1 MKDKLRFTCLIGLLL
16 LGTVD
21 LRWRSHGHPM
31 SPRSDFAAFPTHV
44 ADWSGRD
51 LPDLSG
57 GVKRVLAADN
67 YLFREYRQDITGAQV
82 ALFVAYYRSQR
93 SGDALHSPKNCLP
106 GAGWE
111 PVSSEVILI
120 PDPAVPNSS
129 FKANHYVIQKDG
141 VEQDVLYWYQ
151 AHGRRFANEYV
162 GKIYLAWDGITN
174 GRTDGAL
181 IRINAP
187 RTAGDARTF
196 PELVAFA
203 KHLSSVLPRFLPN

>member
-82 ALFVAYYRSQR
+82 AFVRCLLSFAAKRGCPPFSQ
-93 SGDALHSPKNCLP
+93 
-106 GAGWE
+106 E
-111 PVSSEVILI
+111 
-120 PDPAVPNSS
+120 
-129 FKANHYVIQKDG
+129 
-141 VEQDVLYWYQ
+141 
-151 AHGRRFANEYV
+151 
-162 GKIYLAWDGITN
+162 
-174 GRTDGAL
+174 
-181 IRINAP
+181 
-187 RTAGDARTF
+187 
-196 PELVAFA
+196 
-203 KHLSSVLPRFLPN
+203 LSSGSGLGAHRF